1 MADYLD
7 RVTEFVADTR
17 YEDLSEDA
25 VASVRDVVLDTVGA
39 ILAGSRLPENAS
51 LARQVAER
59 SGPATA
65 TVFGHPHK
73 AEPMLATLVN
83 ATAGVGLEMDEGNRL
98 GGGHPSIH
106 TMPGALAVGEE
117 MGVDGR
123 RFIEAMLV
131 GYEVESR
138 IGAATVARPNVHSH
152 GHWGVIGT
160 AVAVGKLKGL
170 DAGQMR
176 SLINVASGMS
186 PANTW
191 RPCFEGAT
199 IRNAY
204 PGRSGLMGILA
215 FHMYQAGFTGVEDGP
230 SDVFGTII
238 GESFDPDVVLDGLGG
253 EYRIQ
258 QNYTKF
264 HACCATMHPP
274 IEAALAVRTQDGFSL
289 DEVDTIEVGLKR
301 FLPEMVGPYPRNML
315 GAKFSVPYSIA
326 SALVRGSAD
335 VTTFYPEAIDDDR
348 VRAVAAR
355 VRISEDTESSRSED
369 GPTAR
374 AWVKM
379 KDGRTLTSTVGIVP
393 GDRANPLPREATL
406 SKFRFLTSGILDP
419 RQAEDVIRLA
429 GDHLQ
434 DLQDVRELTFL
445 LGSSDS
451 G

>member
-1 MADYLD
+1 MGDYLD
-7 RVTEFVADTR
+7 TLSEFITDTH
-17 YEDLSEDA
+17 YQDLSEDA

-39 ILAGSRLPENAS
+39 ILAGSRLPENSS
-51 LARQVAER
+51 LARQVTDR

-65 TVFGHPHK
+65 TVFGHPLK

-117 MGVDGR
+117 MGIDGR

-138 IGAATVARPNVHSH
+138 IGAATVARPNVHAH
-152 GHWGVIGT
+152 GHWGVIST

-170 DAGQMR
+170 DAGRML

-191 RPCFEGAT
+191 KPCFEGAT

-215 FHMYQAGFTGVEDGP
+215 VHMYEAGFTGVDDGP
-230 SDVFGTII
+230 ADVFGTII
-238 GESFDPDVVLDGLGG
+238 GESFDPNVALKGLGG

-274 IEAALAVRTQDGFSL
+274 IEAVLAVRSQDGFSL
-289 DEVDTIEVGLKR
+289 DEVDTVEVELR
-301 FLPEMVGPYPRNML
+301 RYLPDMVGAYPRNML
-315 GAKFSVPYSIA
+315 GAKFSVPYSVA

-335 VTTFYPEAIDDDR
+335 VTTFYPDAIDDDK
-348 VRAVAAR
+348 VRAMAAR
-355 VRISEDTESSRSED
+355 VRIAEDVETSGSVD

-374 AWVKM
+374 AWVRM
-379 KDGRTLTSTVGIVP
+379 KDGRTLTSTVGIIP
-393 GDRANPLPREATL
+393 GDRANPLPRDATL
-406 SKFRFLTSGILDP
+406 SKFRFLTNGILDP
-419 RQAEDVIRLA
+419 QRADEVIRLA

-434 DLQDVRELTFL
+434 DLGDIRELTTL
-445 LGSSDS
+445 LG
-451 G
+451 GPGTE

>member
-7 RVTEFVADTR
+7 RLTEFVADTR
-17 YEDLSEDA
+17 YDDLSEDA

-39 ILAGSRLPENAS
+39 ILAGSRLSENAN

-65 TVFGHPHK
+65 TIFGHPLK

-83 ATAGVGLEMDEGNRL
+83 ATAGVGLEMDEGNRF
-98 GGGHPSIH
+98 GGGHPAIH
-106 TMPGALAVGEE
+106 TMPAALAVGEE
-117 MGVDGR
+117 MGISGR

-131 GYEVESR
+131 AYEVESR

-170 DAGQMR
+170 DPGRMR

-215 FHMYQAGFTGVEDGP
+215 LHMHQAGFTGVEDGP

-264 HACCATMHPP
+264 HACCATMHPS

-289 DEVDTIEVGLKR
+289 EEVDAIEVGLKK
-301 FLPEMVGPYPRNML
+301 FLPEMVGAYPSNML
-315 GAKFSVPYSIA
+315 SAKFSVPYSIA

-348 VRAVAAR
+348 VRAVASKVR
-355 VRISEDTESSRSED
+355 VSQDTEASDSDDS
-369 GPTAR
+369 PTAR
-374 AWVKM
+374 AWVRM

-393 GDRANPLPREATL
+393 GDRANPLPRAATL
-406 SKFRFLTSGILDP
+406 GKFRFLTEGILAP
-419 RQAEDVIRLA
+419 EQAEQVIRLA

-434 DLQDVRELTFL
+434 DLEDVHELTSL
-445 LGSSDS
+445 LG
-451 G
+451 GPGAG

>member
-7 RVTEFVADTR
+7 RLTEFVADTR

-39 ILAGSRLPENAS
+39 ILAGSRLPENAN

-59 SGPATA
+59 SGPTTA
-65 TVFGHPHK
+65 TVFGHPLK
-73 AEPMLATLVN
+73 AEPMLATLAN
-83 ATAGVGLEMDEGNRL
+83 ATAGVGLEMDEGNRF

-138 IGAATVARPNVHSH
+138 IGAATLTRPNVHSH
-152 GHWGVIGT
+152 GHWGVIST
-160 AVAVGKLKGL
+160 AIAVGKLKGL

-199 IRNAY
+199 IRNATRAARGSWASWRSTCTR
-204 PGRSGLMGILA
+204 PGSPALRMALRTCS
-215 FHMYQAGFTGVEDGP
+215 GP
-230 SDVFGTII
+230 SSGSPSTPRSCWTGW
-238 GESFDPDVVLDGLGG
+238 GESTAYSRTTPSSML
-253 EYRIQ
+253 
-258 QNYTKF
+258 
-264 HACCATMHPP
+264 AAPP
-274 IEAALAVRTQDGFSL
+274 CTRPSRQPWRYATQDGFSL

>member
-1 MADYLD
+1 MGDYLD
-7 RVTEFVADTR
+7 ILSEFVADTR

-25 VASVRDVVLDTVGA
+25 VASTRDVVLDTVGA
-39 ILAGSRLPENAS
+39 ILAGSRLPENAN

-65 TVFGHPHK
+65 TIFGHPLK

-83 ATAGVGLEMDEGNRL
+83 ATAGVGLEMDEGNKH

-106 TMPGALAVGEE
+106 VMPAALAVGEE
-117 MGVDGR
+117 MSIDGR

-131 GYEVESR
+131 AYEVESR
-138 IGAATVARPNVHSH
+138 IGAATIARPNVHSH

-160 AVAVGKLKGL
+160 AVAIGKLNGL

-215 FHMYQAGFTGVEDGP
+215 MHMYRAGFTGVEDGP

-238 GESFDPDVVLDGLGG
+238 GDSFDPDVALSGLGS
-253 EYRIQ
+253 EYRIEE
-258 QNYTKF
+258 NYTKF

-274 IEAALAVRTQDGFSL
+274 IEAALAVRSQEGFSL
-289 DEVDTIEVGLKR
+289 DEVDTIEMGLKR
-301 FLPEMVGPYPRNML
+301 FLPEMVGAYPHNML

-348 VRAVAAR
+348 VRDMAAR
-355 VRISEDTESSRSED
+355 VRISEDTESSGLTD

-374 AWVKM
+374 AWVRM

-393 GDRANPLPREATL
+393 GDRANPLPREAML
-406 SKFRFLTSGILDP
+406 SKFRFLTDGILDP
-419 RQAEDVIRLA
+419 QRTGEVIRMA

-434 DLQDVRELTFL
+434 DLGDVRELTSL
-445 LGSSDS
+445 LGGSDNQ
-451 G
+451 

>member
-1 MADYLD
+1 MGDYLD
-7 RVTEFVADTR
+7 TLSEFVADTR
-17 YEDLSEDA
+17 YQDLSE
-25 VASVRDVVLDTVGA
+25 DTVGA
-39 ILAGSRLPENAS
+39 ILAGSRLPENAN
-51 LARQVAER
+51 LAQQVAER

-65 TVFGHPHK
+65 TIFGHPLK

-83 ATAGVGLEMDEGNRL
+83 ATAGVGLEMDEGNKH

-106 TMPGALAVGEE
+106 VMPAALAVGEQ
-117 MGVDGR
+117 MSIDGHQ
-123 RFIEAMLV
+123 FIEAMLV
-131 GYEVESR
+131 AYEVESR
-138 IGAATVARPNVHSH
+138 MGAATTPRPNVHSH

-160 AVAVGKLKGL
+160 AVAIGKLNGL

-215 FHMYQAGFTGVEDGP
+215 MDMYRAGFTGVEDGP

-238 GESFDPDVVLDGLGG
+238 GDSFDPDVTLSGLGG

-274 IEAALAVRTQDGFSL
+274 IEAALAVRSQEGFSL
-289 DEVDTIEVGLKR
+289 EEVDTIEVGLKR
-301 FLPEMVGPYPRNML
+301 FLPEMVGAYPHNML

-326 SALVRGSAD
+326 SALIRGNAD
-335 VTTFYPEAIDDDR
+335 ITTFYPEAIDDDR
-348 VRAVAAR
+348 VRAMAAR
-355 VRISEDTESSRSED
+355 VRISEDTESAGLTD
-369 GPTAR
+369 GPAAR
-374 AWVKM
+374 AWVRM

-393 GDRANPLPREATL
+393 GDRANPLPREASL
-406 SKFRFLTSGILDP
+406 SKFRFLTDGILDP
-419 RQAEDVIRLA
+419 QRTEEVIRMA

-434 DLQDVRELTFL
+434 DLGDVRELTSL
-445 LGSSDS
+445 LGGSDN